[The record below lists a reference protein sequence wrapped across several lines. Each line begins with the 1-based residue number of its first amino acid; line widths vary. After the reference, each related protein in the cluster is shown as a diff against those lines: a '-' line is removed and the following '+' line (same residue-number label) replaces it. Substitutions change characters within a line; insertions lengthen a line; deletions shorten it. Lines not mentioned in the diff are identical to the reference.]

1 MLCSSGVRHP
11 IDSFGRCVALLL
23 PARQRKFAACL
34 HTAVRARRAVY
45 TPITCSRV
53 SYAPPDAQRA
63 IHCSSS
69 FRQCSRRY
77 PLLLSARKR
86 GLSSSA
92 ARSRALPACQRRQV
106 LAGQLWAV
114 CTRWCA
120 GSHQSPPPSFA
131 RTALHAQHPP
141 GTPNHQRSRQRAGVA
156 RVPCSLLARPGRL
169 QQLVPEHTEVAR
181 TFARTDSMRAFQ
193 HWGAARDARGGCAQR
208 L

>member
-1 MLCSSGVRHP
+1 MLS
-11 IDSFGRCVALLL
+11 
-23 PARQRKFAACL
+23 ARQRKFAVCL
-34 HTAVRARRAVY
+34 HFAVRPRRAVY
-45 TPITCSRV
+45 TPITCSCV
-53 SYAPPDAQRA
+53 SYISPDAQRA

-92 ARSRALPACQRRQV
+92 ARSRALPARRRRQV
-106 LAGQLWAV
+106 LAGQLRAA

-120 GSHQSPPPSFA
+120 GTHQSHPPSFA

-141 GTPNHQRSRQRAGVA
+141 GAPNHQRSRQRAGVA
-156 RVPCSLLARPGRL
+156 RAPCSLLARPGRL
-169 QQLVPEHTEVAR
+169 QQLVPEHTEVVR

-193 HWGAARDARGGCAQR
+193 HGARHRQRRGGLRTKLLLVVGCWF
-208 L
+208 LW